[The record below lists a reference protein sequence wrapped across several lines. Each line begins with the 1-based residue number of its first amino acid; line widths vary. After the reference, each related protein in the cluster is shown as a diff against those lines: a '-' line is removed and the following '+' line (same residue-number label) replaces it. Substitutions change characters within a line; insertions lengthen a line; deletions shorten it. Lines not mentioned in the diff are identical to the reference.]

1 MMIKRS
7 ICSIALVATVFTT
20 FSAFAAKEIT
30 KEEAKQYQKVGE
42 VSTTKEHTAPT
53 DAMKEI
59 SEKADAMGGKYFV
72 ITSGKEGAKISGT
85 ATVYK

>member
-1 MMIKRS
+1 MKKVALSMIAVILAS
-7 ICSIALVATVFTT
+7 LTCAT
-20 FSAFAAKEIT
+20 AFAAKEIS

-42 VSTTKEHTAPT
+42 VSTTKEHTAPS

-59 SEKADAMGGKYFV
+59 SQKADALGGKYFV
-72 ITSGKEGAKISGT
+72 ITSGNEGDKIRGT

>member
-1 MMIKRS
+1 MKKLSMSMIVIIVTS
-7 ICSIALVATVFTT
+7 MTCA
-20 FSAFAAKEIT
+20 SAFAAKEIN

-42 VSTTKEHTAPT
+42 VSTTKEHTAPS

-59 SEKADAMGGKYFV
+59 SQKADALGGKYFV
-72 ITSGKEGAKISGT
+72 ITSGNEGDKIRGT

>member
-1 MMIKRS
+1 MKKVSVSMIA
-7 ICSIALVATVFTT
+7 IALSTLVCS
-20 FSAFAAKEIT
+20 SAFAAKEIS

-42 VSTTKEHTAPT
+42 VSTTNEHSAPS

-59 SEKADAMGGKYFV
+59 SQKADEMGGKYFV
-72 ITSGKEGAKISGT
+72 ITSGTEGHKIRGT